1 MASIH
6 ELDGLVQLTPQQ
18 TGRKLVARSG
28 SFLGEEDILETGKD
42 GRVSILFRNG
52 SKIRLF
58 EDTKLSI
65 QKALEANIV
74 TRAFEIEI
82 QLHTGSIRANFLPGQ
97 QIASI
102 QTPQATIKVDGT
114 VFRMEEKPRSGT
126 TISMTEG
133 KLFVNNGVS
142 SMELFPGQRLSEVKY
157 LDELSTKLENMKTQ
171 IFMNLTPETVD
182 LREFTTQKM
191 TLTLQLADLK
201 SSKVVRS
208 AGKVYLESD
217 FYNLRLPSM
226 TSLDNSGFVRV
237 PVRIQPPRVSD
248 KAFDGQ
254 IVVRA
259 FLDSARYNLHG
270 EGSLV
275 LNTQGT
281 QPKRKLLI
289 DASQGTAHSIE

>member
-1 MASIH
+1 MNNLTLTKSLLILFIGLQTFLLISPLKAQVGVPVASIH

-142 SMELFPGQRLSEVKY
+142 STELFPGQRLSEVKY
-157 LDELSTKLENMKTQ
+157 LDELSTKLENMK
-171 IFMNLTPETVD
+171 
-182 LREFTTQKM
+182 LR
-191 TLTLQLADLK
+191 
-201 SSKVVRS
+201 SS
-208 AGKVYLESD
+208 
-217 FYNLRLPSM
+217 
-226 TSLDNSGFVRV
+226 
-237 PVRIQPPRVSD
+237 
-248 KAFDGQ
+248 
-254 IVVRA
+254 
-259 FLDSARYNLHG
+259 
-270 EGSLV
+270 
-275 LNTQGT
+275 
-281 QPKRKLLI
+281 
-289 DASQGTAHSIE
+289 